1 MRFLTPLLAF
11 SLVVAPVAGF
21 AQAPASGGIGTPP
34 PVESAPLPAPPP
46 GSTPEP
52 TAAPTTPVQ
61 STPAQTTPAQTTPA
75 TPSPTPP
82 AASAPSAPVQAGPGP
97 TVPSPGASA
106 PVAGARPTLVPGA
119 GDPVDVNEVVL
130 PGKPAAILSG
140 TSTWDE
146 GFTSLK
152 NAFRKIEE
160 ELTRAGIAP
169 AGRPLTVFVQ
179 TDDLGFRYDAMV
191 PVPSGLEGRPALSP
205 EVRFGKTPEG
215 KALRFVHKEAY
226 DEIDETYETI
236 TAYLDAKNVT
246 VKDMFIEEYVTDL
259 TDSTDA
265 NLEINIFVQPKE

>member
-1 MRFLTPLLAF
+1 VTQTPA
-11 SLVVAPVAGF
+11 VPAPT
-21 AQAPASGGIGTPP
+21 AQAPAQP
-34 PVESAPLPAPPP
+34 
-46 GSTPEP
+46 
-52 TAAPTTPVQ
+52 AAP
-61 STPAQTTPAQTTPA
+61 
-75 TPSPTPP
+75 
-82 AASAPSAPVQAGPGP
+82 APSAP
-97 TVPSPGASA
+97 SSSA
-106 PVAGARPTLVPGA
+106 PAATAGARPTLVPGA

-169 AGRPLTVFVQ
+169 AGRPLSVFVQ
-179 TDDLGFRYDAMV
+179 TDDLGFRYDAMI
-191 PVPSGLEGRPALSP
+191 PVPPGSESHPPLSP